1 MSVGITFLGGLGEV
15 GRNCAA
21 LEVEG
26 RLCLIDCGLM
36 FPEADMLGVDLVFPD
51 WSWVVE
57 RSSDVECVVLTHGHE
72 DHVGALGYFLEQV
85 NVPVYGTELSL
96 RIAAERIR
104 ELGVTPDLRPVST
117 GVEMTHGP
125 FRFTLIAVCHSI
137 PDAAAVAFDTPE
149 GVILHSG
156 DFKLDPTP
164 IDDRATDLG
173 ALAEWGDHGVRLFL
187 GDSTNAE
194 RGGFVPSEA
203 SLTAPIADIVRASE
217 GRVIAACFSSHIHR
231 VQQIVNAGVES
242 GRKIALIGRSML
254 RNTRIASH
262 LEVLELPDEQVVN
275 MAELLRLPAHQQ
287 MLIATGSQ
295 GEPYSALSRMSNGTH
310 RQFSLQEGD
319 TVLISATPVPGNEK
333 AVSKLVSGMLRLGA
347 TVYHGLNSPVH
358 VSGHAARDELA
369 VMLRLVRPEAFVPI
383 HGEYRHLHA
392 HARLA
397 RQVGVEQVEVLE
409 DGDRV
414 IMEGDDLW
422 VERGVVDADYV
433 FLDGSSLGGVETRVL
448 RDRSRLSE
456 AGVVT
461 VTLVVDAH
469 TGRLMGDPLLESR
482 GLADDPAVVLEMAAD
497 RLIELVAVRVADG
510 LTDPGPVRAV
520 ARRTV
525 ATVVRKE
532 TRQRPVVLVEVVTVG
547 D

>member
-1 MSVGITFLGGLGEV
+1 MSVRITFLGGLGEV

-26 RLCLIDCGLM
+26 RICLIDCGLM

-57 RSSDVECVVLTHGHE
+57 RSEDVECVVLTHGHE

-85 NVPVYGTELSL
+85 NVPVYGTDLSL
-96 RIAAERIR
+96 QIAGERIK
-104 ELGVTPDLRPVST
+104 ELGVTPDLRPVPT
-117 GVEMTHGP
+117 GEEIRHGP
-125 FRFTLIAVCHSI
+125 FFFTLIPVCHSI
-137 PDAAAVAFDTPE
+137 PDAVALAFDTPE

-173 ALAEWGDHGVRLFL
+173 ALAEFGDRGVRLYL

-194 RGGFVPSEA
+194 KGGFVPSES
-203 SLTAPIADIVRASE
+203 SLAGPITDIVRNAG

-231 VQQIVNAGVES
+231 VQQIVDAGVAA
-242 GRKIALIGRSML
+242 GRKVALAGRSMM
-254 RNTRIASH
+254 RNSRIASE
-262 LEVLELPDEQVVN
+262 LEVLRLPDGHVVSVN
-275 MAELLRLPAHQQ
+275 ELLRFHPSEQL
-287 MLIATGSQ
+287 LIATGSQ
-295 GEPYSALSRMSNGTH
+295 GEPFSALSRMSNGTH
-310 RQFSLQEGD
+310 RQISLEEGD

-347 TVYHGLNSPVH
+347 NVYHGLNSPVH
-358 VSGHAARDELA
+358 VSGHGARDELA
-369 VMLRLVRPEAFVPI
+369 VMLRLVRPEAFVPV

-397 RQVGVEQVEVLE
+397 EEVGVEQIEVLE

-414 IMEGDDLW
+414 VMEGDDLW
-422 VERGVVDADYV
+422 VERAVVEADYV
-433 FLDGSSLGGVETRVL
+433 FLDGSSLGGVQTRVL

-461 VTLVVDAH
+461 VAVVIDAGSGELVY
-469 TGRLMGDPLLESR
+469 DPSFTSW
-482 GLADDPAVVLEMAAD
+482 GLVDDPVSVLDVAAD
-497 RLIELVAVRVADG
+497 EVVELVSARMADG
-510 LTDPGPVRAV
+510 LTDRDQLRAV
-520 ARRTV
+520 VRRTV
-525 ATVVRKE
+525 ARVVRAE
-532 TRQRPVVLVEVVTVG
+532 TRQRPVVLVEVVEV
-547 D
+547 

>member
-1 MSVGITFLGGLGEV
+1 MSVRITFLGGLGEV

-36 FPEADMLGVDLVFPD
+36 FPETDMLGVDLVFPD

-57 RSSDVECVVLTHGHE
+57 RSDDVECVVLTHGHE
-72 DHVGALGYFLEQV
+72 DHVGALGYFLKQV

-96 RIAAERIR
+96 GIANERIK
-104 ELGVTPDLRPVST
+104 ELGVVADLYPVPT
-117 GVEMTHGP
+117 GEQITHGP
-125 FRFTLIAVCHSI
+125 FRFTLIPVCHSI

-173 ALAEWGDHGVRLFL
+173 ALAEFGDHGVRLYL

-194 RGGFVPSEA
+194 RDGFVSSEA
-203 SLTAPIADIVRASE
+203 SLSEPISQIVRASE
-217 GRVIAACFSSHIHR
+217 GRVIAACFASHIHR

-242 GRKIALIGRSML
+242 GRKIALAGRSMF

-262 LEVLELPDEQVVN
+262 LGVLELPEERVVN
-275 MAELLRLPAHQQ
+275 LHKLLKLPTDQQ
-287 MLIATGSQ
+287 LLIATGSQ
-295 GEPYSALSRMSNGTH
+295 GEPFAALSRMANGTH
-310 RQFSLQEGD
+310 RQISLQEGD

-333 AVSKLVSGMLRLGA
+333 AVSKLISGMLRLGA

-358 VSGHAARDELA
+358 VSGHAAADELA
-369 VMLRLVRPEAFVPI
+369 VMLRLVRPEAFVPV

-397 RQVGVEQVEVLE
+397 RRVGVEQVEVLE

-414 IMEGDDLW
+414 VIEGDDLW

-433 FLDGSSLGGVETRVL
+433 FLDGSSVGEVESRVL
-448 RDRSRLSE
+448 GDRSRLSE
-456 AGVVT
+456 SGVVT
-461 VTLVVDAH
+461 VILVADAQS
-469 TGRLMGDPLLESR
+469 GQLVSDPFLESR
-482 GLADDPAVVLEMAAD
+482 GLVDDPVAVLDMAAD
-497 RLIELVAVRVADG
+497 RLLELVEARVADG
-510 LTDPGPVRAV
+510 LIDPGHLRAV

-525 ATVVRKE
+525 AQVVRTQ
-532 TRQRPVVLVEVVTVG
+532 TRQRPLVLVEVVTV
-547 D
+547 

>member
-1 MSVGITFLGGLGEV
+1 VTVQITFLGGLGEV

-21 LEVEG
+21 LEVDG
-26 RLCLIDCGLM
+26 KICLIDCGLM

-57 RSSDVECVVLTHGHE
+57 RADDVECVILTHGHE

-96 RIAAERIR
+96 RIAGERIK
-104 ELGVTPDLRPVST
+104 ELGVAADLRPVPT
-117 GVEMTHGP
+117 GEEITHGP
-125 FRFTLIAVCHSI
+125 FYFMLIPVCHSI
-137 PDAAAVAFDTPE
+137 PDATAVAFYTHE

-173 ALAEWGDHGVRLFL
+173 ALAELGDRGVRLYL

-194 RGGFVPSEA
+194 REGFVPSEG
-203 SLTAPIADIVRASE
+203 SLSAPIADIVRAAE

-231 VQQIVNAGVES
+231 VQQIVNAGVAA
-242 GRKIALIGRSML
+242 GRKIALAGRSML
-254 RNTRIASH
+254 RNSRIASE
-262 LEVLELPDEQVVN
+262 LGVLELPEEHVVTV
-275 MAELLRLPAHQQ
+275 AELLRLPADRQ

-295 GEPYSALSRMSNGTH
+295 GEPFSALTRMSNRTH
-310 RQFSLQEGD
+310 RQFSLEEGD
-319 TVLISATPVPGNEK
+319 MVLISATPVPGNEK

-369 VMLRLVRPEAFVPI
+369 VMLRLVRPEAFVPV

-397 RQVGVEQVEVLE
+397 RQVGVEQIEVLE

-414 IMEGDDLW
+414 VMEGDDLW
-422 VERGVVDADYV
+422 VEREVVDADYV
-433 FLDGSSLGGVETRVL
+433 YLDGSSLGGVQTRVL

-461 VTLVVDAH
+461 VTLVVDAE
-469 TGRLMGDPLLESR
+469 TGELAAEPLLESR
-482 GLADDPAVVLEMAAD
+482 GLVDDPVAVLDVATDDLV
-497 RLIELVAVRVADG
+497 ELVSVRVADG
-510 LTDPGPVRAV
+510 LVDPGHLRAV

-525 ATVVRKE
+525 ARVVRSE
-532 TRQRPVVLVEVVTVG
+532 TRQRPVVLVEIVEV
-547 D
+547 

>member
-1 MSVGITFLGGLGEV
+1 MSVQITFLGGLGEV

-26 RLCLIDCGLM
+26 KICLIDCGLM

-57 RSSDVECVVLTHGHE
+57 RSEDVECVVLTHGHE
-72 DHVGALGYFLEQV
+72 DHVGALGYFLQQV

-96 RIAAERIR
+96 RIAGERIK
-104 ELGVTPDLRPVST
+104 ELGVVPDLRPVPT
-117 GVEMTHGP
+117 GEEIDHWP
-125 FRFTLIAVCHSI
+125 FYFTLIPVCHSI
-137 PDAAAVAFDTPE
+137 PDAVALAFDTPE

-164 IDDRATDLG
+164 IDNRATDLG
-173 ALAEWGDHGVRLFL
+173 ALAEFGDRGVRLYL

-194 RGGFVPSEA
+194 RAGFVPSEG
-203 SLTAPIADIVRASE
+203 SLSKPIADIVAAAE
-217 GRVIAACFSSHIHR
+217 GRVLAACFSSHIHR
-231 VQQIVNAGVES
+231 VQQIVNAGVAA
-242 GRKIALIGRSML
+242 GRKIALAGRSML
-254 RNTRIASH
+254 RNSRIAS
-262 LEVLELPDEQVVN
+262 ELDALWLPEEHIVTV
-275 MAELLRLPAHQQ
+275 AELLRLPVSQQ

-295 GEPYSALSRMSNGTH
+295 GEPFSALTRMSNGTH
-310 RQFSLQEGD
+310 RQFSLQKGD

-347 TVYHGLNSPVH
+347 EVFHGLNSPVH

-369 VMLRLVRPEAFVPI
+369 VMLRLVRPEAFVPV

-397 RQVGVEQVEVLE
+397 EQVGVEQIKVLE

-414 IMEGDDLW
+414 VMEGDDLW
-422 VERGVVDADYV
+422 VERGVVEADYV
-433 FLDGSSLGGVETRVL
+433 FLDGSSLGGVHSRVL
-448 RDRSRLSE
+448 RDRGRLSE

-461 VTLVVDAH
+461 VTLVTDGE
-469 TGRLMGDPLLESR
+469 TGELVSEPSIESR
-482 GLADDPAVVLEMAAD
+482 GLVDDPVAVLDMAVSELA
-497 RLIELVAVRVADG
+497 ELVAARVADG
-510 LTDPGPVRAV
+510 LTDPGHLRAV
-520 ARRTV
+520 VRRTV
-525 ATVVRKE
+525 ARVVRSE
-532 TRQRPVVLVEVVTVG
+532 TRQRPVVLVEIVVV
-547 D
+547 

>member
-1 MSVGITFLGGLGEV
+1 MSVQITFLGGLGEV

-26 RLCLIDCGLM
+26 KLCLIDCGLM

-51 WSWVVE
+51 WSWVVD
-57 RSSDVECVVLTHGHE
+57 RADDVECVVLTHGHE

-96 RIAAERIR
+96 RIAGERIK
-104 ELGVTPDLRPVST
+104 ELGVVADLRPAPT
-117 GVEMTHGP
+117 GEQTVHGP
-125 FRFTLIAVCHSI
+125 FRFTLIPVCHSI
-137 PDAAAVAFDTPE
+137 PDAVALAFDTPE

-173 ALAEWGDHGVRLFL
+173 ALAEFGDHGVRLYL

-194 RGGFVPSEA
+194 RAGFVPSEA
-203 SLTAPIADIVRASE
+203 SLADPIAGIVRAAE

-231 VQQIVNAGVES
+231 VQQIVNAGWES
-242 GRKIALIGRSML
+242 GRSIALSGRSML
-254 RNTRIASH
+254 RNSRIASE
-262 LEVLELPDEQVVN
+262 LGVLELPEDNVVN
-275 MAELLRLPAHQQ
+275 FSELLTLPTYQQ
-287 MLIATGSQ
+287 MLIVTGSQ
-295 GEPYSALSRMSNGTH
+295 GEPFSALSRMANGTH
-310 RQFSLQEGD
+310 RQIALEEGD

-358 VSGHAARDELA
+358 VSGHAAQDELA
-369 VMLRLVRPEAFVPI
+369 VMMRLVRPQAFVPV

-414 IMEGDDLW
+414 VIEGDDLW
-422 VERGVVDADYV
+422 VEREVEDAEYV
-433 FLDGSSLGGVETRVL
+433 FLDGSSLGGVQPRVL
-448 RDRSRLSE
+448 GDRSRLSE
-456 AGVVT
+456 AGVVV
-461 VTLVVDAH
+461 VTLVVDAES
-469 TGRLMGDPLLESR
+469 GRLVDDPLLESR
-482 GLADDPAVVLEMAAD
+482 GLVDDPGPVLEMAAD
-497 RLIELVAVRVADG
+497 ELRDLVEARTADG
-510 LTDPGPVRAV
+510 LTSPGPLRSV
-520 ARRTV
+520 ARRAV
-525 ATVVRKE
+525 SRVVRRE
-532 TRQRPVVLVEVVTVG
+532 TRQRPVVLVEIVTV
-547 D
+547 

>member
-1 MSVGITFLGGLGEV
+1 MSVRITFLGGLGEV

-26 RLCLIDCGLM
+26 RICLIDCGLM

-51 WSWVVE
+51 WSWLVE
-57 RSSDVECVVLTHGHE
+57 RSADVECVVLTHGHE

-96 RIAAERIR
+96 RIAGERIK
-104 ELGVTPDLRPVST
+104 ELGVAADMRPSPT
-117 GVEMTHGP
+117 GEEIDHGP
-125 FRFTLIAVCHSI
+125 FRFTLIPVCHSI
-137 PDAAAVAFDTPE
+137 PDAVAVAFDTPE

-164 IDDRATDLG
+164 IDERATDLG
-173 ALAEWGDHGVRLFL
+173 ALAEFGDHGVRLYL

-194 RGGFVPSEA
+194 RAGFVPSEA
-203 SLTAPIADIVRASE
+203 SLSKPIVDIVGAAE

-231 VQQIVNAGVES
+231 VQQIVNAGVEG
-242 GRKIALIGRSML
+242 GRKIALAGRSML
-254 RNTRIASH
+254 RNSRIASE
-262 LEVLELPDEQVVN
+262 LGVLDLPEEHVVN
-275 MAELLRLPAHQQ
+275 VAELLRLPAGRQ

-295 GEPYSALSRMSNGTH
+295 GEPFSALSRMSNGTH

-319 TVLISATPVPGNEK
+319 MVLISATPVPGNEK

-347 TVYHGLNSPVH
+347 EVYHGLNSPVH

-369 VMLRLVRPEAFVPI
+369 VMLRLVRPEAFVPV

-414 IMEGDDLW
+414 VMEGDDLW
-422 VERGVVDADYV
+422 VERGVVEADYI
-433 FLDGSSLGGVETRVL
+433 FLDGSSLGEVQSRVL

-461 VTLVVDAH
+461 VTLVVNEA
-469 TGRLMGDPLLESR
+469 TGRLICDPLLESR
-482 GLADDPAVVLEMAAD
+482 GLVDDPVAVLDMATD
-497 RLIELVAVRVADG
+497 ELIELVSARVADG
-510 LTDPGPVRAV
+510 LTDPGPLRAV

-525 ATVVRKE
+525 ARVVRSE
-532 TRQRPVVLVEVVTVG
+532 TRQRPLVLVEIVAI
-547 D
+547 

>member
-1 MSVGITFLGGLGEV
+1 MSTQITFLGGLGEV

-21 LEVEG
+21 LEVKG
-26 RLCLIDCGLM
+26 KICLIDCGLM

-57 RSSDVECVVLTHGHE
+57 RAADVECVVLTHGHE

-96 RIAAERIR
+96 RIAGERIK
-104 ELGVTPDLRPVST
+104 ELGVVADLRPVPT
-117 GVEMTHGP
+117 GEEIAHGP
-125 FRFTLIAVCHSI
+125 FHFTLIPVCHSI

-164 IDDRATDLG
+164 IDERATDLG
-173 ALAEWGDHGVRLFL
+173 ALAELGDRGVRLYL

-194 RGGFVPSEA
+194 RDGFVPSEG
-203 SLTAPIADIVRASE
+203 SLSGPIADIVRSAE

-231 VQQIVNAGVES
+231 VQQIVNAGVQS
-242 GRKIALIGRSML
+242 GRKIALAGRSML
-254 RNTRIASH
+254 RNSRIASE
-262 LEVLELPDEQVVN
+262 LGVLELPEENVVTV
-275 MAELLRLPAHQQ
+275 AELLRLPAARQ

-295 GEPYSALSRMSNGTH
+295 GEPFSALSRMSNGTH
-310 RQFSLQEGD
+310 RQFVLEEGD
-319 TVLISATPVPGNEK
+319 MVLISATPVPGNEK

-347 TVYHGLNSPVH
+347 RVYHGLNSPVH

-369 VMLRLVRPEAFVPI
+369 VMLGLVRPEAFVPV

-397 RQVGVEQVEVLE
+397 RQVGVKRIEVLE

-414 IMEGDDLW
+414 VMEEDELW

-433 FLDGSSLGGVETRVL
+433 FLDGSSVGEVQSRVL

-461 VTLVVDAH
+461 VTLVVDVE
-469 TGRLMGDPLLESR
+469 TGELLGDPLLESR
-482 GLADDPAVVLEMAAD
+482 GLVDDPVAVLDVATD
-497 RLIELVAVRVADG
+497 ELVELVSARVADD
-510 LTDPGPVRAV
+510 LIDPSHLRAV
-520 ARRTV
+520 ARRNV
-525 ATVVRKE
+525 ARVVRKQ
-532 TRQRPVVLVEVVTVG
+532 TRQRPVVLVEIVEV
-547 D
+547 

>member
-1 MSVGITFLGGLGEV
+1 MSVQITFLGGLGEV

-21 LEVEG
+21 LEVDG
-26 RLCLIDCGLM
+26 RICLVDCGLM

-57 RSSDVECVVLTHGHE
+57 RSSDVECVLLTHGHE

-85 NVPVYGTELSL
+85 DVPVYGTELSL
-96 RIAAERIR
+96 RIADARIR
-104 ELGVTPDLRPVST
+104 ELGVKADLRPTPT
-117 GVEMTHGP
+117 GEEIVHGP
-125 FRFTLIAVCHSI
+125 FRFTLIPVCHSI
-137 PDAAAVAFDTPE
+137 PDAVAVAFDTPE

-173 ALAEWGDHGVRLFL
+173 ALAEFGDHGVRLYL

-203 SLTAPIADIVRASE
+203 SLSKPIADIVRAAE

-231 VQQIVNAGVES
+231 VQQIVNAGAES
-242 GRKIALIGRSML
+242 GRKIALAGRSML
-254 RNTRIASH
+254 RNSRIASR
-262 LEVLELPDEQVVN
+262 LGVLELPADRVVTV
-275 MAELLRLPAHQQ
+275 AELRRLEAGEQ

-295 GEPYSALSRMSNGTH
+295 GEPFSALSRMSNGTH
-310 RQFSLQEGD
+310 RQFELQEGD

-369 VMLRLVRPEAFVPI
+369 VMLRLVRPEAFVPV

-397 RQVGVEQVEVLE
+397 RQVGVGQVEVLE

-414 IMEGDDLW
+414 VMEGDDLW
-422 VERGVVDADYV
+422 VERAVVDADYV
-433 FLDGSSLGGVETRVL
+433 FLDGSSVGEVQSRVL
-448 RDRSRLSE
+448 RDRGRLSE
-456 AGVVT
+456 AGVMT
-461 VTLVVDAH
+461 VTLAVDRR
-469 TGRLMGDPLLESR
+469 TGHLIGEPLLESR
-482 GLADDPAVVLEMAAD
+482 GLMDDPADVLDIAAEEL
-497 RLIELVAVRVADG
+497 RELVAARVEDG
-510 LTDPGPVRAV
+510 LIDPGHLRAV

-525 ATVVRKE
+525 ARVVRTR
-532 TRQRPVVLVEVVTVG
+532 TRQRPVILVEIVTV
-547 D
+547 

>member
-1 MSVGITFLGGLGEV
+1 V

-21 LEVEG
+21 LEVDG
-26 RLCLIDCGLM
+26 KICLIDCGLM

-57 RSSDVECVVLTHGHE
+57 RADDVECVILTHGHE

-96 RIAAERIR
+96 RIAGERIK
-104 ELGVTPDLRPVST
+104 ELGVAADLRPVPT
-117 GVEMTHGP
+117 GEEITHGP
-125 FRFTLIAVCHSI
+125 FYFMLIPVCHSI
-137 PDAAAVAFDTPE
+137 PDATAVAFYTHE

-173 ALAEWGDHGVRLFL
+173 ALAELGDRGVRLYL

-194 RGGFVPSEA
+194 REGFVPSEG
-203 SLTAPIADIVRASE
+203 SLSAPIADIVRAAE

-231 VQQIVNAGVES
+231 VQQIVNAGVAA
-242 GRKIALIGRSML
+242 GRKIALAGRSML
-254 RNTRIASH
+254 RNSRIASE
-262 LEVLELPDEQVVN
+262 LGVLELPEEHVVTV
-275 MAELLRLPAHQQ
+275 AELLRLPADRQ

-295 GEPYSALSRMSNGTH
+295 GEPFSALTRMSNRTH
-310 RQFSLQEGD
+310 RQFSLEEGD
-319 TVLISATPVPGNEK
+319 MVLISATPVPGNEK

-369 VMLRLVRPEAFVPI
+369 VMLRLVRPEAFVPV

-397 RQVGVEQVEVLE
+397 RQVGVEQIEVLE

-414 IMEGDDLW
+414 VMEGDDLW
-422 VERGVVDADYV
+422 VEREVVDADYV
-433 FLDGSSLGGVETRVL
+433 YLDGSSLGGVQTRVL

-461 VTLVVDAH
+461 VTLVVDAE
-469 TGRLMGDPLLESR
+469 TGELAAEPLLESR
-482 GLADDPAVVLEMAAD
+482 GLVDDPVAVLDVATDDLV
-497 RLIELVAVRVADG
+497 ELVSVRVADG
-510 LTDPGPVRAV
+510 LVDPGHLRAV

-525 ATVVRKE
+525 ARVVRSE
-532 TRQRPVVLVEVVTVG
+532 TRQRPVVLVEIVEV
-547 D
+547 

>member
-1 MSVGITFLGGLGEV
+1 MSTQITFLGGLGEV

-21 LEVEG
+21 LEVKG
-26 RLCLIDCGLM
+26 KICLIDCGLM

-57 RSSDVECVVLTHGHE
+57 RAADVECVVLTHGHE

-96 RIAAERIR
+96 RIAGERIK
-104 ELGVTPDLRPVST
+104 ELGVVADLRPVPT
-117 GVEMTHGP
+117 GEEIAHGP
-125 FRFTLIAVCHSI
+125 FHFTLIPVCHSI

-164 IDDRATDLG
+164 IDERATDLG
-173 ALAEWGDHGVRLFL
+173 ALAELGDRGVRLYL

-194 RGGFVPSEA
+194 RDGFVPSEG
-203 SLTAPIADIVRASE
+203 SLSGPIADIVRSAE

-231 VQQIVNAGVES
+231 VQQIVNAGVQS
-242 GRKIALIGRSML
+242 GRKIALAGRSML
-254 RNTRIASH
+254 RNSRIASE
-262 LEVLELPDEQVVN
+262 LGVLELPEEHVVTV
-275 MAELLRLPAHQQ
+275 AELLRLPAARQ

-295 GEPYSALSRMSNGTH
+295 GEPFSALSRMSNGTH
-310 RQFSLQEGD
+310 RQFVLEEGD
-319 TVLISATPVPGNEK
+319 MVLISATPVPGNEK

-347 TVYHGLNSPVH
+347 RVYHGLNSPVH

-369 VMLRLVRPEAFVPI
+369 VMLRLVRPEAFVPV

-397 RQVGVEQVEVLE
+397 RQVGVKRIEVLE

-414 IMEGDDLW
+414 VMEEDELW

-433 FLDGSSLGGVETRVL
+433 FLDGSSVGEVQSRVL

-461 VTLVVDAH
+461 VTLVVDLE
-469 TGRLMGDPLLESR
+469 TGELLGDPLLESR
-482 GLADDPAVVLEMAAD
+482 GLVDDPVAVLDVATD
-497 RLIELVAVRVADG
+497 ELVELVSARVAED
-510 LTDPGPVRAV
+510 LIDPSHLRAV
-520 ARRTV
+520 ARRNV
-525 ATVVRKE
+525 ARVVRKQ
-532 TRQRPVVLVEVVTVG
+532 TRQRPVVLVEIVEV
-547 D
+547 

>member
-1 MSVGITFLGGLGEV
+1 MSVQITFLGGLGEV

-26 RLCLIDCGLM
+26 KICLIDCGLM

-57 RSSDVECVVLTHGHE
+57 RAEDVECVVLTHGHE

-96 RIAAERIR
+96 RIAGERIK
-104 ELGVTPDLRPVST
+104 ELGVTADLRPVPT
-117 GVEMTHGP
+117 GEEIAHGP
-125 FRFTLIAVCHSI
+125 FWFTLIPVCHSI
-137 PDAAAVAFDTPE
+137 PDAVAVAFDTPE

-164 IDDRATDLG
+164 IDGRATDLG
-173 ALAEWGDHGVRLFL
+173 ALAELGDRGVRLYL

-194 RGGFVPSEA
+194 RGGFVPSEG
-203 SLTAPIADIVRASE
+203 SLSKPIVDIVRAAE

-242 GRKIALIGRSML
+242 GRKIALAGRSML
-254 RNTRIASH
+254 RNSRIASE
-262 LEVLELPDEQVVN
+262 LGVLDLPSEYVVTVP
-275 MAELLRLPAHQQ
+275 ELLRLPADRQ
-287 MLIATGSQ
+287 MLVATGSQ
-295 GEPYSALSRMSNGTH
+295 GEPFSALSRMSNGTH
-310 RQFSLQEGD
+310 RQFALEEGD
-319 TVLISATPVPGNEK
+319 MVLISATPVPGNEK
-333 AVSKLVSGMLRLGA
+333 AVSKLISGMLRLGA
-347 TVYHGLNSPVH
+347 EVYHGLNSPVH

-369 VMLRLVRPEAFVPI
+369 VMLRLVRPEAFVPV

-397 RQVGVEQVEVLE
+397 RQVGVEQVKVLE

-414 IMEGDDLW
+414 VMEGDDLW
-422 VERGVVDADYV
+422 VERGVVEADYV
-433 FLDGSSLGGVETRVL
+433 FLDGSSLGEVQTRVL

-461 VTLVVDAH
+461 VTLVVDAE
-469 TGRLMGDPLLESR
+469 TGALQGDPLLESR
-482 GLADDPAVVLEMAAD
+482 GLVDDPVTVLDVATD
-497 RLIELVAVRVADG
+497 ELVDLVAARVADG
-510 LTDPGPVRAV
+510 LVDLGHLRAV

-525 ATVVRKE
+525 ARVVRRE
-532 TRQRPVVLVEVVTVG
+532 TRQRPVVLVETVEV
-547 D
+547 

>member
-1 MSVGITFLGGLGEV
+1 MSTQITFLGGLGEV

-21 LEVEG
+21 LEVKG
-26 RLCLIDCGLM
+26 KICLIDCGLM

-57 RSSDVECVVLTHGHE
+57 RAADVECVVLTHGHE

-96 RIAAERIR
+96 RIAGERIK
-104 ELGVTPDLRPVST
+104 ELGVVADLRPVPT
-117 GVEMTHGP
+117 GEEIAHGP
-125 FRFTLIAVCHSI
+125 FHFTLIPVCHSI

-164 IDDRATDLG
+164 IDERATDLG
-173 ALAEWGDHGVRLFL
+173 ALAELGDRGVRLYL

-194 RGGFVPSEA
+194 RDGFVPSEG
-203 SLTAPIADIVRASE
+203 SLSGPIADIVRSAE

-231 VQQIVNAGVES
+231 VQQIVNAGVQS
-242 GRKIALIGRSML
+242 GRKIALAGRSML
-254 RNTRIASH
+254 RNSRIASE
-262 LEVLELPDEQVVN
+262 LGVLELPEEHVVTV
-275 MAELLRLPAHQQ
+275 AELLRLPVARQ

-295 GEPYSALSRMSNGTH
+295 GEPFSALSRMSNGTH
-310 RQFSLQEGD
+310 RQFVLEEGD
-319 TVLISATPVPGNEK
+319 MVLISATPVPGNEK

-347 TVYHGLNSPVH
+347 RVYHGLNSPVH

-369 VMLRLVRPEAFVPI
+369 VMLRLVRPEAFVPV

-397 RQVGVEQVEVLE
+397 RQVGVKRIEVLE

-414 IMEGDDLW
+414 VMEEDELW

-433 FLDGSSLGGVETRVL
+433 FLDGSSVGEVQSRVL

-461 VTLVVDAH
+461 VTLVVDAE
-469 TGRLMGDPLLESR
+469 TGELLGDPLLESR
-482 GLADDPAVVLEMAAD
+482 GLVDDPVAVLDVATD
-497 RLIELVAVRVADG
+497 ELVELVSARVADD
-510 LTDPGPVRAV
+510 LIDPSHLRAV
-520 ARRTV
+520 ARRNV
-525 ATVVRKE
+525 ARVVRKE
-532 TRQRPVVLVEVVTVG
+532 TRQRPVVLVEIVEV
-547 D
+547 

>member
-1 MSVGITFLGGLGEV
+1 MTVQITFLGGLGEV

-21 LEVEG
+21 LEVDG
-26 RLCLIDCGLM
+26 KICLIDCGLM

-57 RSSDVECVVLTHGHE
+57 RADDVECVVLTHGHE

-96 RIAAERIR
+96 RIAGERIK
-104 ELGVTPDLRPVST
+104 ELGVAADLRPVPT
-117 GVEMTHGP
+117 GEEIAHGP
-125 FRFTLIAVCHSI
+125 FYFMLIPVCHSI
-137 PDAAAVAFDTPE
+137 PDATAVAFYTHE

-173 ALAEWGDHGVRLFL
+173 AFAELGDRGVRLYL

-194 RGGFVPSEA
+194 REGFVPSEG
-203 SLTAPIADIVRASE
+203 SLSAPIADIVRAAE

-231 VQQIVNAGVES
+231 VQQIVNAGVAS
-242 GRKIALIGRSML
+242 GRKIALAGRSML
-254 RNTRIASH
+254 RNSRIASE
-262 LEVLELPDEQVVN
+262 LGVLELPEEHVVTV
-275 MAELLRLPAHQQ
+275 AELLRLPADRQ

-295 GEPYSALSRMSNGTH
+295 GEPFSALTRMSNRTH
-310 RQFSLQEGD
+310 RQFSLEEGD
-319 TVLISATPVPGNEK
+319 MVLISATPVPGNEK

-369 VMLRLVRPEAFVPI
+369 VMLRLVRPEAFVPV

-397 RQVGVEQVEVLE
+397 RQVGVEQIEVLE

-414 IMEGDDLW
+414 VMEGDDLW
-422 VERGVVDADYV
+422 VEREVVDADYV
-433 FLDGSSLGGVETRVL
+433 YLDGSSLGGVQTRVL

-461 VTLVVDAH
+461 VTLVVDAE
-469 TGRLMGDPLLESR
+469 TGELATEPLLESR
-482 GLADDPAVVLEMAAD
+482 GLVDDPVAVLDVATDDLV
-497 RLIELVAVRVADG
+497 ELVSVRVADG
-510 LTDPGPVRAV
+510 LVDPGHLRAV

-525 ATVVRKE
+525 ARVVRSE
-532 TRQRPVVLVEVVTVG
+532 TRQRPVVLVEIVQV
-547 D
+547 

>member
-1 MSVGITFLGGLGEV
+1 MTVQITFLGGLGEV

-26 RLCLIDCGLM
+26 RICLIDCGLM

-57 RSSDVECVVLTHGHE
+57 RADDVECVVLTHGHE

-85 NVPVYGTELSL
+85 NVPIYGTELSL
-96 RIAAERIR
+96 RIAGERIK
-104 ELGVTPDLRPVST
+104 ELGVVADLRPTPT
-117 GVEMTHGP
+117 GEDIVHGP
-125 FRFTLIAVCHSI
+125 FRFTLIPVCHSI
-137 PDAAAVAFDTPE
+137 PDAVAVAFDTPE

-173 ALAEWGDHGVRLFL
+173 ALAEFGDHGVRLYL

-194 RGGFVPSEA
+194 RDGFVPSEA
-203 SLTAPIADIVRASE
+203 SLSKPIADIVRAAE

-242 GRKIALIGRSML
+242 GRKVALAGRSML
-254 RNTRIASH
+254 RNSRIASE
-262 LEVLELPDEQVVN
+262 LGVLELPEDKVVN
-275 MAELLRLPAHQQ
+275 VAELLRLPVGEQ
-287 MLIATGSQ
+287 MLVATGSQ
-295 GEPYSALSRMSNGTH
+295 GEPFSALTRMSNGTH

-319 TVLISATPVPGNEK
+319 MVLISATPVPGNEK

-347 TVYHGLNSPVH
+347 AVYHGLNSPVH

-369 VMLRLVRPEAFVPI
+369 VMLRLVRPEAFVPV

-414 IMEGDDLW
+414 VMEGDDLW

-433 FLDGSSLGGVETRVL
+433 FLDGSSLGGVQSRVL
-448 RDRSRLSE
+448 RDRGRLSE

-469 TGRLMGDPLLESR
+469 NGHLILDPFLESR
-482 GLADDPAVVLEMAAD
+482 GLVDNPAAVLDMAAD
-497 RLIELVAVRVADG
+497 ELSELVAARTQDG
-510 LTDPGPVRAV
+510 LTDPGPLRAV

-525 ATVVRKE
+525 ARVVRSE
-532 TRQRPVVLVEVVTVG
+532 TRQRPVVLVEIVTV
-547 D
+547 

>member
-1 MSVGITFLGGLGEV
+1 MSVRITFLGGLGEV

-21 LEVEG
+21 LEVDG
-26 RLCLIDCGLM
+26 KICLIDCGLM

-57 RSSDVECVVLTHGHE
+57 RADDVECVVLTHGHE

-96 RIAAERIR
+96 RIAGERIK
-104 ELGVTPDLRPVST
+104 ELGVTADLYPVPT
-117 GVEMTHGP
+117 GEEIAHGP
-125 FRFTLIAVCHSI
+125 FYFTLIPVCHSI

-173 ALAEWGDHGVRLFL
+173 ALAELGDRGVRLFL

-194 RGGFVPSEA
+194 REGFVPSEG
-203 SLTAPIADIVRASE
+203 SLSGPIADIVRASE

-231 VQQIVNAGVES
+231 VQQIVNAGVEG
-242 GRKIALIGRSML
+242 GRKIALAGRSML
-254 RNTRIASH
+254 RNSRIASE
-262 LEVLELPDEQVVN
+262 LGVLELPEQHVVTV
-275 MAELLRLPAHQQ
+275 AELLRLPADRQ
-287 MLIATGSQ
+287 MLLATGSQ
-295 GEPYSALSRMSNGTH
+295 GEPFSALTRMSNRTH
-310 RQFSLQEGD
+310 RQFSLEKGD

-369 VMLRLVRPEAFVPI
+369 VMLRLVRPEAFVPV

-397 RQVGVEQVEVLE
+397 GKVGVGQIEVLE

-414 IMEGDDLW
+414 VIEGDELW
-422 VERGVVDADYV
+422 VERGVVEADYV
-433 FLDGSSLGGVETRVL
+433 YLDGSSLGGVQSRVL

-461 VTLVVDAH
+461 VTLVV
-469 TGRLMGDPLLESR
+469 GEESGELLSDPLLESW
-482 GLADDPAVVLEMAAD
+482 GLVGDPVAVLDIATDE
-497 RLIELVAVRVADG
+497 LSELVSARVADG
-510 LTDPGPVRAV
+510 LIDSGHLRAV

-525 ATVVRKE
+525 ARVVRNE
-532 TRQRPVVLVEVVTVG
+532 TRQRPVVLVKIVEV
-547 D
+547 

>member
-1 MSVGITFLGGLGEV
+1 M

-21 LEVEG
+21 LEVDG
-26 RLCLIDCGLM
+26 KICLIDCGLM

-57 RSSDVECVVLTHGHE
+57 RAADVECVVLTHGHE

-96 RIAAERIR
+96 RIAGERIK
-104 ELGVTPDLRPVST
+104 ELGVTADLHPVPT
-117 GVEMTHGP
+117 GEEIVHGP
-125 FRFTLIAVCHSI
+125 FYFTLIPVCHSI
-137 PDAAAVAFDTPE
+137 PDATAVAFHTPE

-173 ALAEWGDHGVRLFL
+173 ALAEFGDRGVRLYL

-194 RGGFVPSEA
+194 REGFVPSEG
-203 SLTAPIADIVRASE
+203 SLSGPIADIVRAAE

-242 GRKIALIGRSML
+242 GRKIALAGRSML
-254 RNTRIASH
+254 RNSRIASE
-262 LEVLELPDEQVVN
+262 LGVLELPQQHVVTV
-275 MAELLRLPAHQQ
+275 AELLRLPVDRQ

-295 GEPYSALSRMSNGTH
+295 GEPFSALSRMANGTH
-310 RQFSLQEGD
+310 RQFSLEEGD
-319 TVLISATPVPGNEK
+319 MVLISATPVPGNEK

-369 VMLRLVRPEAFVPI
+369 VMLRLVRPEAFVPV

-397 RQVGVEQVEVLE
+397 RQVGVEQIEVLE

-414 IMEGDDLW
+414 VMEGDDLW

-433 FLDGSSLGGVETRVL
+433 FLDGSSLGGVQTRVL

-461 VTLVVDAH
+461 VTLVVDAD
-469 TGRLMGDPLLESR
+469 TGELAGDPLLESR
-482 GLADDPAVVLEMAAD
+482 GLVDDPVAVLDVATDDLV
-497 RLIELVAVRVADG
+497 ELVAVRVADG
-510 LTDPGPVRAV
+510 LIDPGHLRAV

-525 ATVVRKE
+525 ARVVRKE
-532 TRQRPVVLVEVVTVG
+532 TRQRPVVLVEIVEV
-547 D
+547 

>member
-1 MSVGITFLGGLGEV
+1 MTVQITFLGGLGEV

-26 RLCLIDCGLM
+26 RICLIDCGLM

-57 RSSDVECVVLTHGHE
+57 RADDVECVVLTHGHE

-85 NVPVYGTELSL
+85 NVPIYGTELSL
-96 RIAAERIR
+96 RIAGERIK
-104 ELGVTPDLRPVST
+104 ELGVVADLRPTPT
-117 GVEMTHGP
+117 GEDIVHGP
-125 FRFTLIAVCHSI
+125 FRFTLIPVCHSI
-137 PDAAAVAFDTPE
+137 PDAVAVAFDTPE

-173 ALAEWGDHGVRLFL
+173 ALAEFGDHGVRLYL

-194 RGGFVPSEA
+194 RDGFVPSEA
-203 SLTAPIADIVRASE
+203 SLSKPIADIVRAAE

-242 GRKIALIGRSML
+242 GRKVALAGRSML
-254 RNTRIASH
+254 RNSRIASE
-262 LEVLELPDEQVVN
+262 LGVLELPEDQVVN
-275 MAELLRLPAHQQ
+275 VAELLRLPVGEQ
-287 MLIATGSQ
+287 MLVATGSQ
-295 GEPYSALSRMSNGTH
+295 GEPFSALTRMSNGTH

-319 TVLISATPVPGNEK
+319 MVLISATPVPGNEK

-369 VMLRLVRPEAFVPI
+369 VMLRLVRPEAFVPV

-414 IMEGDDLW
+414 VMEGDDLW

-433 FLDGSSLGGVETRVL
+433 FLDGSSLGGVQSRVL
-448 RDRSRLSE
+448 RDRGRLSE

-469 TGRLMGDPLLESR
+469 NGHLILDPFLESR
-482 GLADDPAVVLEMAAD
+482 GLVDNPAAVLDMAAD
-497 RLIELVAVRVADG
+497 ELSELVAARTQDG
-510 LTDPGPVRAV
+510 LTDPGPLRAV

-525 ATVVRKE
+525 ARVVRSE
-532 TRQRPVVLVEVVTVG
+532 TRQRPVVLVEIVTV
-547 D
+547 

>member
-1 MSVGITFLGGLGEV
+1 MSVQITFLGGLGEV

-26 RLCLIDCGLM
+26 RICLIDCGLM

-57 RSSDVECVVLTHGHE
+57 RSEDVECVVLTHGHE

-96 RIAAERIR
+96 RIAGERIN
-104 ELGVTPDLRPVST
+104 ELGVTADLRPVPT
-117 GVEMTHGP
+117 GEEIGHGP
-125 FRFTLIAVCHSI
+125 FWFTLIPVCHSI
-137 PDAAAVAFDTPE
+137 PDAVAVAFDTPE

-164 IDDRATDLG
+164 IDGRATDLG
-173 ALAEWGDHGVRLFL
+173 ALAEFGDRGVRLYL

-194 RGGFVPSEA
+194 RGGFVPSEG
-203 SLTAPIADIVRASE
+203 SLSKPIVDIVRAAE

-242 GRKIALIGRSML
+242 GRKIALAGRSML
-254 RNTRIASH
+254 RNSRIASE
-262 LEVLELPDEQVVN
+262 LGVLDLPDENVVTV
-275 MAELLRLPAHQQ
+275 AELLKLPAGRQ
-287 MLIATGSQ
+287 MLVATGSQ
-295 GEPYSALSRMSNGTH
+295 GEPFSALSRMSNGTH
-310 RQFSLQEGD
+310 RQFALEEGD
-319 TVLISATPVPGNEK
+319 MVLISATPVPGNEK
-333 AVSKLVSGMLRLGA
+333 AVSKLISGMLRLGA
-347 TVYHGLNSPVH
+347 EVYHGLNSPVH

-369 VMLRLVRPEAFVPI
+369 VMLRLVRPEAFVPV

-397 RQVGVEQVEVLE
+397 RQVGVEQVRVLE

-414 IMEGDDLW
+414 VMDGDDLW
-422 VERGVVDADYV
+422 VERGVVEADYI
-433 FLDGSSLGGVETRVL
+433 FLDGSSVGGVQTRVL

-456 AGVVT
+456 AGVVA
-461 VTLVVDAH
+461 VTLVVDSE
-469 TGRLMGDPLLESR
+469 TGALLGDPLLESK
-482 GLADDPAVVLEMAAD
+482 GLVDDPVTVLDLATD
-497 RLIELVAVRVADG
+497 ELVEVVSARVADG
-510 LTDPGPVRAV
+510 LIDPGHLRAV

-525 ATVVRKE
+525 ARVVRRE
-532 TRQRPVVLVEVVTVG
+532 TRQRPVVLVEIVEV
-547 D
+547 

>member
-1 MSVGITFLGGLGEV
+1 MTVQITFLGGLGEV

-21 LEVEG
+21 LEVDG
-26 RLCLIDCGLM
+26 KICLIDCGLM

-57 RSSDVECVVLTHGHE
+57 RADDVECVILTHGHE

-96 RIAAERIR
+96 RIAGERIK
-104 ELGVTPDLRPVST
+104 ELGVAADLRPVPT
-117 GVEMTHGP
+117 GEEITHGP
-125 FRFTLIAVCHSI
+125 FYFMLIPVCHSI
-137 PDAAAVAFDTPE
+137 PDATAVAFYTHE

-173 ALAEWGDHGVRLFL
+173 ALAELGDRGVRLYL

-194 RGGFVPSEA
+194 REGFVPSEG
-203 SLTAPIADIVRASE
+203 SLSAPIADIVRAAE

-231 VQQIVNAGVES
+231 VQQIVNAGVAA
-242 GRKIALIGRSML
+242 GRKIALAGRSML
-254 RNTRIASH
+254 RNSRIASE
-262 LEVLELPDEQVVN
+262 LGVLELPEEHVVTV
-275 MAELLRLPAHQQ
+275 AELLRLPADRQ

-295 GEPYSALSRMSNGTH
+295 GEPFSALTRMSNRTH
-310 RQFSLQEGD
+310 RQFSLEEGD
-319 TVLISATPVPGNEK
+319 MVLISATPVPGNEK

-369 VMLRLVRPEAFVPI
+369 VMLRLVRPEAFVPV

-397 RQVGVEQVEVLE
+397 RQVGVEQIEVLE

-414 IMEGDDLW
+414 VMEGDDLW
-422 VERGVVDADYV
+422 VEREVVDADYV
-433 FLDGSSLGGVETRVL
+433 YLDGSSLGGVQTRVL

-461 VTLVVDAH
+461 VTLVVDAE
-469 TGRLMGDPLLESR
+469 TGELAAEPLLESR
-482 GLADDPAVVLEMAAD
+482 GLVDDPVAVLDVATDDLV
-497 RLIELVAVRVADG
+497 ELVSVRVADG
-510 LTDPGPVRAV
+510 LVDPGHLRAV

-525 ATVVRKE
+525 ARVVRSE
-532 TRQRPVVLVEVVTVG
+532 TRQRPVVLVEIVEV
-547 D
+547 